1 MLKLK
6 ALNEDKPYDLLEH
19 VIWWI
24 EFVIRHKG
32 ASHLHTSIAHDPW
45 YQKYEMDVI
54 AILSVVI
61 FVTLFCTLVIIY
73 KLLKIIFNLKIVFNL
88 KKMSI
93 ITKKKIN

>member
-32 ASHLHTSIAHDPW
+32 ASHLRTSIAHDPW
-45 YQKYEMDVI
+45 YRKYEMDII

-61 FVTLFCTLVIIY
+61 FVILFCTLVIIY
-73 KLLKIIFNLKIVFNL
+73 KLLKIIFNLTKISVT
-88 KKMSI
+88 
-93 ITKKKIN
+93 TKKKIN